1 MKQYLLSPD
10 KHYYKANLHCHST
23 VSDGKLTPEEL
34 KQAYMAQGYSI
45 IAYTD
50 HEILISHNDLSD
62 ENFLALNG
70 YEYELIEDKSEVK
83 NHNRLRKAC
92 HLCLIAL
99 EPDNLRHVCW
109 HGLIWGNAP
118 QYLDQAD
125 FDRENPPYIPRY
137 TGEGVT
143 EVIQAARNAGF
154 FVTYNHPAWSME
166 DMADIVN
173 YHGMHALEI
182 FNTNTAIRGWE
193 AHCPYIYDSMLRRG
207 KRLGCV
213 AADDCHRPEHFFGG
227 WTVIAADNLEYRTVT
242 AAMERGDYYAS
253 TGPEIQALWFED
265 GRIYV
270 RSSAEA
276 TIKAN
281 YGSRNAEMHHNVT
294 ETSFPVRP
302 DDIFV
307 RISVIDKNGKVA
319 NSRGYFMDE
328 LYPKQED

>member
-1 MKQYLLSPD
+1 MKRYLLPQNA
-10 KHYYKANLHCHST
+10 HFYKANLHCHST
-23 VSDGKLTPEEL
+23 VSDGKFTPEEL

-62 ENFLALNG
+62 EHFLALNG
-70 YEYELIEDKSEVK
+70 YEYEIIEPMTEEK
-83 NHNRLRKAC
+83 NQNRLRKAC

-125 FDRENPPYIPRY
+125 FDRENPPYVPRY
-137 TGEGVT
+137 SGEGVT
-143 EVIQAARNAGF
+143 EVMQTARNAGF

-173 YHGMHALEI
+173 YYGMNALEI
-182 FNTNTAIRGWE
+182 YNTNTAIRGWE
-193 AHCPYIYDSMLRRG
+193 AYCPYIYDSMLRRG
-207 KRLGCV
+207 KRIGCV
-213 AADDCHRPEHFFGG
+213 AADDCHRQEHFFGG
-227 WTVIAADNLEYRTVT
+227 WTVIAAEDLQYRNVT
-242 AAMERGDYYAS
+242 KALERGDYYAS
-253 TGPEIQALWFED
+253 TGPEIQALWYED

-270 RSSAEA
+270 KCAEES

-281 YGSRNAEMHHNVT
+281 YGSRNAEMHHGKT
-294 ETSFPVRP
+294 ETSFPVR
-302 DDIFV
+302 DSDIFV
-307 RISVIDKNGKVA
+307 RITVTDKNGKSA
-319 NSRGYFMDE
+319 NTRAYFIDE
-328 LYPKQED
+328 LLAAQED